1 MNIFVLHPDPVE
13 SAVMMCDK
21 HVVKMVTESA
31 QMLSTAHRVLDGQE
45 TRRLSKSGKTK
56 PKYWILPDYREDV
69 LMKACH
75 VGHPCTQWIMQSDAN
90 YRWLFKHYNA
100 LSCEY
105 TYRYG
110 KKHAAFFKNDI
121 GLALAATPVNLPLGK
136 LTPFAKAMKHY
147 PECIVEDAVTSY
159 RNYYLTAKKDFA
171 KWTKREE
178 PTWWSEAA

>member
-1 MNIFVLHPDPVE
+1 MNIFVLDKSPVE

-31 QMLSTAHRVLDGQE
+31 QMLSTAHRVLDGIE
-45 TRRLSKSGKTK
+45 TRRPSKSGKTN
-56 PKYWILPDYREDV
+56 PKYWALSDFRENI

-75 VGHPCTQWIMQSDAN
+75 VNHPCTQWIMQSSAN
-90 YRWLFKHYNA
+90 YSWLYNHYSA
-100 LSCEY
+100 LSFEY

-121 GLALAATPVNLPLGK
+121 GTILAIVPDNLPVGK
-136 LTPFAKAMKHY
+136 LTPFAKAMQHY

-159 RNYYLTAKKDFA
+159 RNYYLKAKKDFA
-171 KWTKREE
+171 KWTRREV

>member
-1 MNIFVLHPDPVE
+1 MNIFALHDDAAK

-31 QMLSTAHRVLDGQE
+31 QMLSTVHRVINGIE
-45 TRRLSKSGKTK
+45 TKRLSNSGLTK
-56 PKYWILPDYREDV
+56 VKHWELPYPMEDV

-75 VGHPCTQWIMQSDAN
+75 VNHPCTQWARESDSN
-90 YRWLFKHYNA
+90 YMWLYEHYRA
-100 LSCEY
+100 LSDEY

-110 KKHAAFFKNDI
+110 KKHGAFYKNEIGFVLKNPPSNIDI
-121 GLALAATPVNLPLGK
+121 GE
-136 LTPFAKAMKHY
+136 LTPFAKVMKQY
-147 PECIVEDAVTSY
+147 PECIVESVVKSY

-178 PTWWSEAA
+178 PIWWSEAV

>member
-1 MNIFVLHPDPVE
+1 MNIFALDNDPVE

-31 QMLSTAHRVLDGQE
+31 QMLSTAHRLLDGEE
-45 TRRLSKSGKTK
+45 TRRPSKSGKTIT
-56 PKYWILPDYREDV
+56 KYWVLPDYREEV

-90 YRWLFKHYNA
+90 YRWLYYHYHA

-110 KKHAAFFKNDI
+110 KRHAAFFKNDI
-121 GLALAATPVNLPLGK
+121 GLALTTTPQNIPRGE
-136 LTPFAKAMKHY
+136 LTPFAKAMQHY

-171 KWTKREE
+171 KWTRREE
-178 PTWWSEAA
+178 PYWWREAV